1 MMTMDF
7 NDEKLVNDIDIMV
20 LISNI
25 SYLSSSEKSRVLS
38 LSWVREK
45 IKRDL
50 LGRCLEGDVYGN
62 FRRVISSLG
71 VDTLISILDYRT
83 IHNTFRVLTRSDF
96 PSYSDDYKM
105 GNYDKIDEIESE
117 IEKSKYR
124 NTNEYKLFVCLM
136 EESPDKVLEW
146 ILNDDNL
153 FKEYINISDNMYS
166 MVSMFSYDLI
176 VKLIYKL
183 EELGF
188 GTGNISFNFSS
199 VNSEDKIRLLGEKF
213 SDETII
219 KLIDYFDAKA
229 KSYFFLNDKRAKYLY
244 KKTTGFTNLIRSGVR
259 FSRDIL
265 LQNDFFD
272 MLKHSNFSEFRINI
286 NAVEKYNDPLIIQS
300 RLAKYYDELINEYD
314 KDRGIFKYYGEILDN
329 PSLLKSKKRDDFIF
343 NFDVKYAFSP
353 YMDYDNDGNIFFE
366 NSDELLDK
374 LKSITSLKLSEVI
387 VDALFCDSI
396 YNVWLNIR
404 EMLRYNE
411 KMIPSDRI
419 IADERVSFYE
429 LIFNFDNVSSDD
441 KIELFNKLKDKNVN
455 SMFYDDLRKLKDYAY
470 DRIRDDM
477 FVISNNGDKIS
488 DELSKK
494 YGTPVYDLRDSKY
507 TMMVRALGC
516 RYQVG
521 TNNSRDCYSI
531 VSDENNEVYQH
542 GNYDN
547 IYGYSSFD
555 NDRVI
560 HMLEMDSF
568 SSDIRDR
575 SGVSRY
581 VNRIM
586 TSKELTNGSNWYSE
600 VDIANRKDDN
610 GKYETMKPD
619 FVVAYDTISDIN
631 VIESIRLGIPIVLIK
646 KSLLKDSDRI
656 DTGFKDDV
664 DAYNS
669 FDGYRNKIVR

>member
-83 IHNTFRVLTRSDF
+83 IHDTFRVLTRSDF

-146 ILNDDNL
+146 ILNDDDL

-219 KLIDYFDAKA
+219 KLIDDFDAKA

-244 KKTTGFTNLIRSGVR
+244 KKATGFTNLIRSGVR

-419 IADERVSFYE
+419 IDKGRVSFYE

-441 KIELFNKLKDKNVN
+441 KIELFNKFKDKNIN

-488 DELSKK
+488 NELSKK

-586 TSKELTNGSNWYSE
+586 TSKEITNGSSWYSE
-600 VDIANRKDDN
+600 VDIANMKDDN

>member
-1 MMTMDF
+1 MDF

-83 IHNTFRVLTRSDF
+83 IHDTFRVLTRSDF

-136 EESPDKVLEW
+136 EESPDEVLEW
-146 ILNDDNL
+146 ILNDNNL
-153 FKEYINISDNMYS
+153 LREYVNISDNMYS
-166 MVSMFSYDLI
+166 MVSMFNYNLI

-188 GTGNISFNFSS
+188 GTGNVSFNFSS
-199 VNSEDKIRLLGEKF
+199 VNSEDKIRLLDEGF
-213 SDETII
+213 SDDTII
-219 KLIDYFDAKA
+219 KLIDYFDDKA
-229 KSYFFLNDKRAKYLY
+229 KSYFFLNDKRAIYLY
-244 KKTTGFTNLIRSGVR
+244 KKVSGFTNLIRSGVR

-272 MLKHSNFSEFRINI
+272 MLKHSNFSEFRRNI

-300 RLAKYYDELINEYD
+300 KLSKYYDELINEYD
-314 KDRGIFKYYGEILDN
+314 KDRGIFKYYGNVFDN
-329 PSLLKSKKRDDFIF
+329 PSLLKENMRDDFIF
-343 NFDVKYAFSP
+343 NFDVRYVFTS
-353 YMDYDNDGNIFFE
+353 YIDYNDDGKLVLK

-374 LKSITSLKLSEVI
+374 LKNITSLKLSEVI
-387 VDALFCDSI
+387 VDALFCDNI

-494 YGTPVYDLRDSKY
+494 YGTDVYDLRDSKY
-507 TMMVRALGC
+507 TMMVRTLGC
-516 RYQVG
+516 RYQEG

-531 VSDENNEVYQH
+531 VSDENNEVH

-586 TSKELTNGSNWYSE
+586 TSKEITNGSSWYSE
-600 VDIANRKDDN
+600 VDIANKKDDN
-610 GKYETMKPD
+610 GKYKTMKPD
-619 FVVAYDTISDIN
+619 FIIAYDLVSDLN
-631 VIESIRLGIPIVLIK
+631 VIESKRLGIPIVLIK

>member
-1 MMTMDF
+1 MDF

-83 IHNTFRVLTRSDF
+83 IHDTFRVLTRSDF

-136 EESPDKVLEW
+136 EESPDEVLEW
-146 ILNDDNL
+146 ILNDDDL

-188 GTGNISFNFSS
+188 GTGNVFFNFSS
-199 VNSEDKIRLLGEKF
+199 VNSEDKIRLLEEGF

-219 KLIDYFDAKA
+219 KLIDDFDDKA
-229 KSYFFLNDKRAKYLY
+229 KSYFFLNDKRAIYLY
-244 KKTTGFTNLIRSGVR
+244 KKVSGFTNLIRSGVR

-353 YMDYDNDGNIFFE
+353 YMDYDNDGNMFFE

-374 LKSITSLKLSEVI
+374 LKSITNLKLSEVI

-488 DELSKK
+488 NELSKK
-494 YGTPVYDLRDSKY
+494 YGTPVYDLRESKY
-507 TMMVRALGC
+507 TMMIRVLGC
-516 RYQVG
+516 RYQES

-586 TSKELTNGSNWYSE
+586 TSKEITNGSSWYSE
-600 VDIANRKDDN
+600 VDIANMKDDN

-646 KSLLKDSDRI
+646 KVYLKI
-656 DTGFKDDV
+656 AIG
-664 DAYNS
+664 
-669 FDGYRNKIVR
+669 

>member
-83 IHNTFRVLTRSDF
+83 IHDTFRVLTRSDF

-136 EESPDKVLEW
+136 EESPDEVLEW
-146 ILNDDNL
+146 ILNDDDL

-188 GTGNISFNFSS
+188 GTGNVSFNFSS
-199 VNSEDKIRLLGEKF
+199 VNFEDKIRLLEEGF

-219 KLIDYFDAKA
+219 KLIVDFDVNA
-229 KSYFFLNDKRAKYLY
+229 KSHFFLNDKRAIYLY
-244 KKTTGFTNLIRSGVR
+244 KKVNGFTNLIRSGVR

-272 MLKHSNFSEFRINI
+272 KLKHSNFSEFRRNI

-300 RLAKYYDELINEYD
+300 KLSKYYDELINEYD
-314 KDRGIFKYYGEILDN
+314 KDRGIFKYYGNVFDN
-329 PSLLKSKKRDDFIF
+329 PNLLKENMRDDFIF
-343 NFDVKYAFSP
+343 NFDVRYVFTS
-353 YMDYDNDGNIFFE
+353 YIDYNDDGKLVLK

-374 LKSITSLKLSEVI
+374 LKNITSLKLSEVI
-387 VDALFCDSI
+387 VDALFCDNI

-404 EMLRYNE
+404 EMLRYNNS
-411 KMIPSDRI
+411 MSSSDRI
-419 IADERVSFYE
+419 INGERVSFYE
-429 LIFNFDNVSSDD
+429 LIFDFDNVSSDD
-441 KIELFNKLKDKNVN
+441 KIELFNKFKDKSINF
-455 SMFYDDLRKLKDYAY
+455 MFYDDLRKLKNYAY
-470 DRIRDDM
+470 DKIKDDM
-477 FVISNNGDKIS
+477 FVISNNDDKIN
-488 DELSKK
+488 DEFSKK
-494 YGTPVYDLRDSKY
+494 YGTTIYDLRDSKY
-507 TMMVRALGC
+507 TMMVRTLGC
-516 RYQVG
+516 RYQEG

-531 VSDENNEVYQH
+531 ISDENNEVYEH

-547 IYGYSSFD
+547 IYGYSFFD
-555 NDRVI
+555 NDMVI
-560 HMLEMDSF
+560 HMLEKDSF
-568 SSDIRDR
+568 SSDISDR

-586 TSKELTNGSNWYSE
+586 TSKELTNGSSWYSE
-600 VDIANRKDDN
+600 VDIANKKDDN
-610 GKYETMKPD
+610 GKYKTMKPD
-619 FVVAYDTISDIN
+619 FIIAYDFVSDLN
-631 VIESIRLGIPIVLIK
+631 VIESKRLGIPIVLIK

-656 DTGFKDDV
+656 YTGFNDDV
-664 DAYNS
+664 DIYNS

>member
-7 NDEKLVNDIDIMV
+7 NDEKIVNDIDIMV

-62 FRRVISSLG
+62 FRKAISSLG

-83 IHNTFRVLTRSDF
+83 IHDTFRVLTRSDF

-146 ILNDDNL
+146 ILNDDDL

-219 KLIDYFDAKA
+219 KLIDDFDAKA

-244 KKTTGFTNLIRSGVR
+244 KKATGFTNLIRSGVR

-419 IADERVSFYE
+419 IDKGRVSFYE

-441 KIELFNKLKDKNVN
+441 KIELFNKFKDKNIN

-488 DELSKK
+488 NELSKK

-586 TSKELTNGSNWYSE
+586 TSKEITNGSSWYSE
-600 VDIANRKDDN
+600 VDIANMKDDN

>member
-1 MMTMDF
+1 
-7 NDEKLVNDIDIMV
+7 
-20 LISNI
+20 
-25 SYLSSSEKSRVLS
+25 
-38 LSWVREK
+38 
-45 IKRDL
+45 
-50 LGRCLEGDVYGN
+50 
-62 FRRVISSLG
+62 
-71 VDTLISILDYRT
+71 
-83 IHNTFRVLTRSDF
+83 
-96 PSYSDDYKM
+96 M

-136 EESPDKVLEW
+136 EESPDEVLEW
-146 ILNDDNL
+146 ILNDDDL

-188 GTGNISFNFSS
+188 GTGNVFFNFSS
-199 VNSEDKIRLLGEKF
+199 VNSEDKIRLLEEGF

-219 KLIDYFDAKA
+219 KLIDDFDDKA
-229 KSYFFLNDKRAKYLY
+229 KSYFFLNDKRAIYLY
-244 KKTTGFTNLIRSGVR
+244 KKVSGFTNLIRSGVR

-272 MLKHSNFSEFRINI
+272 MLKHSNFSEFRRNI

-300 RLAKYYDELINEYD
+300 KLAKYYDELINEYD
-314 KDRGIFKYYGEILDN
+314 RDRGIFRYYGEILDN
-329 PSLLKSKKRDDFIF
+329 PSLLKSRKRDDFIF
-343 NFDVKYAFSP
+343 NFDVKYMFSP
-353 YMDYDNDGNIFFE
+353 YMDYDNDGNMFFE

-374 LKSITSLKLSEVI
+374 LKSITNLKLSEVI

-441 KIELFNKLKDKNVN
+441 KIELFNKLKDKNIN

-477 FVISNNGDKIS
+477 FVISNNSDKIS

-507 TMMVRALGC
+507 TMMIRALGC
-516 RYQVG
+516 RYQES
-521 TNNSRDCYSI
+521 TNNGRDCYSI
-531 VSDENNEVYQH
+531 VSDENNEVH

-586 TSKELTNGSNWYSE
+586 TSKEITNGSSWYSE
-600 VDIANRKDDN
+600 VDIANMKDDN

-619 FVVAYDTISDIN
+619 FVVAYDMISDIN

>member
-83 IHNTFRVLTRSDF
+83 IHDTFRVLTRSDF

-136 EESPDKVLEW
+136 EESPDEVLEW
-146 ILNDDNL
+146 ILNDDDL

-219 KLIDYFDAKA
+219 KLIDYFDDKA
-229 KSYFFLNDKRAKYLY
+229 KSYFFLNDKRAIYLY
-244 KKTTGFTNLIRSGVR
+244 KKVSGFTNLIRSGVR

-272 MLKHSNFSEFRINI
+272 MLKHSNFSEFRRNI

-300 RLAKYYDELINEYD
+300 KLSKYYDELINEYD
-314 KDRGIFKYYGEILDN
+314 KDRGIFKYYGNVFDN
-329 PSLLKSKKRDDFIF
+329 PSLLKENMRDDFIF
-343 NFDVKYAFSP
+343 NFDVRYVFTS
-353 YMDYDNDGNIFFE
+353 YIDYNDDGKLVLK

-374 LKSITSLKLSEVI
+374 LKNITSLKLSEVI
-387 VDALFCDSI
+387 VDALFCDNI

-441 KIELFNKLKDKNVN
+441 KIELFNKLKDKNIN

-477 FVISNNGDKIS
+477 FVISNNSDKIS

-494 YGTPVYDLRDSKY
+494 YGTDVYDLRDSKY
-507 TMMVRALGC
+507 TMMVRTLGC
-516 RYQVG
+516 RYQEG

-531 VSDENNEVYQH
+531 ISDENNEVYEH

-547 IYGYSSFD
+547 IYGYSFFD
-555 NDRVI
+555 NDMVI
-560 HMLEMDSF
+560 HMLEKDSF
-568 SSDIRDR
+568 SSDISDR

-586 TSKELTNGSNWYSE
+586 TSKELTNGSSWYSE
-600 VDIANRKDDN
+600 VDIANKKDDN
-610 GKYETMKPD
+610 GKYKTMKPD
-619 FVVAYDTISDIN
+619 FIIAYDFVSDLN
-631 VIESIRLGIPIVLIK
+631 VIESKRLGIPIVLIK

-656 DTGFKDDV
+656 DTGFNDDV
-664 DAYNS
+664 DIYNS

>member
-1 MMTMDF
+1 MDF

-83 IHNTFRVLTRSDF
+83 IHDTFRVLTRSDF

-146 ILNDDNL
+146 ILNDDDL

-188 GTGNISFNFSS
+188 GTGNVFFNFSS
-199 VNSEDKIRLLGEKF
+199 VNSEDKIRLLEEGF

-219 KLIDYFDAKA
+219 KLIDDFDDKA
-229 KSYFFLNDKRAKYLY
+229 KSYFFLNDKRAIYLY
-244 KKTTGFTNLIRSGVR
+244 KKVSGFTNLIRSGVR

-272 MLKHSNFSEFRINI
+272 MLKHSNFSEFRRNI

-300 RLAKYYDELINEYD
+300 KLAKYYDELINEYD
-314 KDRGIFKYYGEILDN
+314 RDRGIFRYYGEILDN
-329 PSLLKSKKRDDFIF
+329 PSLLKSRKRDDFIF
-343 NFDVKYAFSP
+343 NFDVKYMFSP
-353 YMDYDNDGNIFFE
+353 YMDYDNDGNMFFE

-374 LKSITSLKLSEVI
+374 LKSITNLKLSEVI

-488 DELSKK
+488 NELSKK

-586 TSKELTNGSNWYSE
+586 TSKEITNGSSWYSE
-600 VDIANRKDDN
+600 VDIANMKDDN

>member
-83 IHNTFRVLTRSDF
+83 IHDTFRVLTRSDF

-146 ILNDDNL
+146 ILNDDDL

-219 KLIDYFDAKA
+219 KLIDDFDAKA

-244 KKTTGFTNLIRSGVR
+244 KKATGFTNLIRSGVR

-272 MLKHSNFSEFRINI
+272 MLKHSNFSEFRRNI

-300 RLAKYYDELINEYD
+300 KLAKYYDELINEYD
-314 KDRGIFKYYGEILDN
+314 RDRGIFRYYGEILDN

-419 IADERVSFYE
+419 IDKGRVSFYE

-441 KIELFNKLKDKNVN
+441 KIELFNKFKDKNIN

-488 DELSKK
+488 NELSKK
-494 YGTPVYDLRDSKY
+494 YGTPVYDLRESKY
-507 TMMVRALGC
+507 TMMIRVLGC
-516 RYQVG
+516 RYQES

-586 TSKELTNGSNWYSE
+586 TSKEITNGSSWYSE
-600 VDIANRKDDN
+600 VDIANMKDDN

-619 FVVAYDTISDIN
+619 FVVAYDMISDIN

>member
-62 FRRVISSLG
+62 FRKAISSLG

-83 IHNTFRVLTRSDF
+83 IHDTFRVLTRSDF

-146 ILNDDNL
+146 ILNDDDL

-188 GTGNISFNFSS
+188 GTGNVFFNFSS
-199 VNSEDKIRLLGEKF
+199 VNSEDKIRLLEEGF

-219 KLIDYFDAKA
+219 KLIDDFDDKA
-229 KSYFFLNDKRAKYLY
+229 KSYFFLNDKRAIYLY
-244 KKTTGFTNLIRSGVR
+244 KKVSGFTNLIRSGVR

-272 MLKHSNFSEFRINI
+272 MLKHSNFSEFRRNI

-300 RLAKYYDELINEYD
+300 KLAKYYDELINEYD
-314 KDRGIFKYYGEILDN
+314 RDRGIFRYYGEILDN
-329 PSLLKSKKRDDFIF
+329 PSLLKSRKRDDFIF
-343 NFDVKYAFSP
+343 NFDVKYMFSP
-353 YMDYDNDGNIFFE
+353 YMDYDNDGNMFFE

-374 LKSITSLKLSEVI
+374 LKSITNLKLSEVI

-488 DELSKK
+488 NELSKK
-494 YGTPVYDLRDSKY
+494 YGTPVYDLRESKY
-507 TMMVRALGC
+507 TMMIRVLGC
-516 RYQVG
+516 RYQES

-531 VSDENNEVYQH
+531 VSDENNEVH

-586 TSKELTNGSNWYSE
+586 TSKEITNGSSWYSE
-600 VDIANRKDDN
+600 VDIANMKDDN

-619 FVVAYDTISDIN
+619 FVVAYDMISDIN

>member
-83 IHNTFRVLTRSDF
+83 IHDTFRVLTRSDF

-136 EESPDKVLEW
+136 EESPDEVLEW
-146 ILNDDNL
+146 ILNDDDL

-244 KKTTGFTNLIRSGVR
+244 KKATGFTNLIRSGVR

-314 KDRGIFKYYGEILDN
+314 RDRGIFRYYGEILDN
-329 PSLLKSKKRDDFIF
+329 PSLLKSRKRDDFIF
-343 NFDVKYAFSP
+343 NFDVKYMFSP
-353 YMDYDNDGNIFFE
+353 YMDYDNDGNMFFE

-374 LKSITSLKLSEVI
+374 LKSITNLKLSEVI

-488 DELSKK
+488 NELSKK

-531 VSDENNEVYQH
+531 VSDENNEVH

-586 TSKELTNGSNWYSE
+586 TSKELTNGSGWYSE

-631 VIESIRLGIPIVLIK
+631 VIESVRLGIPIVLIK

>member
-1 MMTMDF
+1 MDF

-83 IHNTFRVLTRSDF
+83 IHDTFRVLTRSDF

-146 ILNDDNL
+146 ILNDDDL

-244 KKTTGFTNLIRSGVR
+244 KKATGFTNLIRSGVR

-314 KDRGIFKYYGEILDN
+314 KNRGIFKYYGEILDN

-419 IADERVSFYE
+419 IDKGRVSFYE

-441 KIELFNKLKDKNVN
+441 KIELFNKFKDKNIN

-488 DELSKK
+488 NELSKK

-586 TSKELTNGSNWYSE
+586 TSKEITNGSSWYSE
-600 VDIANRKDDN
+600 VDIANMKDDN

>member
-50 LGRCLEGDVYGN
+50 LKGCLEGDVYGN

-83 IHNTFRVLTRSDF
+83 IHDTFRVLTRSDF

-146 ILNDDNL
+146 ILNDDDL

-244 KKTTGFTNLIRSGVR
+244 KKATGFTNLIRSGVR
-259 FSRDIL
+259 FGRDIL

-314 KDRGIFKYYGEILDN
+314 KNRGIFKYYGEILDN

-343 NFDVKYAFSP
+343 NFDVKYAFSS

-494 YGTPVYDLRDSKY
+494 YGTPVYDLRESKY
-507 TMMVRALGC
+507 TMMIRVLGC
-516 RYQVG
+516 RYQES

-531 VSDENNEVYQH
+531 VSDENNEVH

-586 TSKELTNGSNWYSE
+586 TSKEITNGSSWYSE
-600 VDIANRKDDN
+600 VDIANMKDDN

-619 FVVAYDTISDIN
+619 FVVAYDMISDIN

>member
-1 MMTMDF
+1 MIMMNF
-7 NDEKLVNDIDIMV
+7 NDDKLVNDIDIMV
-20 LISNI
+20 FISNI
-25 SYLSSSEKSRVLS
+25 SYLSISEKTRVLS
-38 LSWVREK
+38 LPWVREK
-45 IKRDL
+45 VKRDL

-83 IHNTFRVLTRSDF
+83 IHDTFRVLTRSDF

-146 ILNDDNL
+146 ILNDDDL

-244 KKTTGFTNLIRSGVR
+244 KKANGFTNLIRSGVR

-387 VDALFCDSI
+387 VDAFFCDSI

-419 IADERVSFYE
+419 IDKGRVSFYE

-441 KIELFNKLKDKNVN
+441 KIELFNKFKDKNIN

-488 DELSKK
+488 NELSKK
-494 YGTPVYDLRDSKY
+494 YGTPVYDLRESKY
-507 TMMVRALGC
+507 TMMIRALGC
-516 RYQVG
+516 RYQES

>member
-83 IHNTFRVLTRSDF
+83 IHDTFRVLTRSDF

-136 EESPDKVLEW
+136 EESPDEVLEW
-146 ILNDDNL
+146 ILNDDDL

-244 KKTTGFTNLIRSGVR
+244 KKATGFTNLIRSGVR

-314 KDRGIFKYYGEILDN
+314 KNRGIFKYYGEILDN

-516 RYQVG
+516 RYQES

-568 SSDIRDR
+568 SNDISDR
-575 SGVSRY
+575 SGVSIY

-586 TSKELTNGSNWYSE
+586 TSKEITNGSSWYSE
-600 VDIANRKDDN
+600 VDIANMKDDN

>member
-1 MMTMDF
+1 MDF

-83 IHNTFRVLTRSDF
+83 IHDTFRVLTRSDF

-146 ILNDDNL
+146 ILNDDDL

-244 KKTTGFTNLIRSGVR
+244 KKATGFTNLIRSGVR

-314 KDRGIFKYYGEILDN
+314 KNRGIFKYYGEILDN
-329 PSLLKSKKRDDFIF
+329 PSLLKSRKRDDFIF
-343 NFDVKYAFSP
+343 NFDVKYMFSP
-353 YMDYDNDGNIFFE
+353 YMDYDNDGNMFFE

-374 LKSITSLKLSEVI
+374 LKSITNLKLSEVI

-586 TSKELTNGSNWYSE
+586 TSKEITNGSSWYSE
-600 VDIANRKDDN
+600 VDIANMKDDN

-631 VIESIRLGIPIVLIK
+631 VIESLRLGIPIVLIK

>member
-1 MMTMDF
+1 MDF

-83 IHNTFRVLTRSDF
+83 IHDTFRVLTRSDF

-136 EESPDKVLEW
+136 EESPDEVLEW
-146 ILNDDNL
+146 ILNDDDL

-188 GTGNISFNFSS
+188 GTGNVSFNFSS
-199 VNSEDKIRLLGEKF
+199 VNSEDKIRLLEEGF

-219 KLIDYFDAKA
+219 KLIDDFDDKA
-229 KSYFFLNDKRAKYLY
+229 KSYFFLNDKRAIYLY
-244 KKTTGFTNLIRSGVR
+244 KKVSGFTNLIRSGVR

-314 KDRGIFKYYGEILDN
+314 KNRGIFKYYGEILDN
-329 PSLLKSKKRDDFIF
+329 PSLLKSRKRDDFIF
-343 NFDVKYAFSP
+343 NFDVKYMFSP
-353 YMDYDNDGNIFFE
+353 YMDYDNDGNMFFE

-374 LKSITSLKLSEVI
+374 LKSITNLKLSEVI

-419 IADERVSFYE
+419 IDKGRVSFYE

-568 SSDIRDR
+568 SNDISDR

-586 TSKELTNGSNWYSE
+586 TSKELTNGSSWYSE
-600 VDIANRKDDN
+600 VDIANKKDDN
-610 GKYETMKPD
+610 GKYKTMKPD
-619 FVVAYDTISDIN
+619 FIIAYDFVSDLN
-631 VIESIRLGIPIVLIK
+631 VIESKRLGIPIVLIK
-646 KSLLKDSDRI
+646 KNLLKDSDRI
-656 DTGFKDDV
+656 YTGFNDDF
-664 DAYNS
+664 DIYNS

>member
-83 IHNTFRVLTRSDF
+83 IHDTFRVLTRSDF

-136 EESPDKVLEW
+136 EESPDEVLEW
-146 ILNDDNL
+146 ILNDDDL

-229 KSYFFLNDKRAKYLY
+229 KSYFFLNDKRAIYLY
-244 KKTTGFTNLIRSGVR
+244 KKVSGFTNLIRSGVR

-272 MLKHSNFSEFRINI
+272 MLKHSNFSEFRRNI

-300 RLAKYYDELINEYD
+300 KLAKYYDELVNEYD
-314 KDRGIFKYYGEILDN
+314 RDRGIFRYYGEILDN
-329 PSLLKSKKRDDFIF
+329 PSLLKSRKRDDFIF
-343 NFDVKYAFSP
+343 NFDVKYMFSP

-374 LKSITSLKLSEVI
+374 LKSIINLKLSEVI

-488 DELSKK
+488 NELSKK

-507 TMMVRALGC
+507 TMMIRALGC
-516 RYQVG
+516 RYQES
-521 TNNSRDCYSI
+521 TNNGRDCYSI
-531 VSDENNEVYQH
+531 VSDENNEVH

-586 TSKELTNGSNWYSE
+586 TSKEITNGSSWYSE
-600 VDIANRKDDN
+600 VDIANMKDDN

-619 FVVAYDTISDIN
+619 FVVAYDMISDIN

>member
-83 IHNTFRVLTRSDF
+83 IHDTFRVLTRSDF

-136 EESPDKVLEW
+136 EESPDEVLEW
-146 ILNDDNL
+146 ILNDDDL

-229 KSYFFLNDKRAKYLY
+229 KSYFFLNDKRAIYLY
-244 KKTTGFTNLIRSGVR
+244 KKATGFTNLIRSGVR

-272 MLKHSNFSEFRINI
+272 MLKHSNFSEFRRNI

-300 RLAKYYDELINEYD
+300 KLAKYYDELVNEYD
-314 KDRGIFKYYGEILDN
+314 RDRGIFRYYGEILDN
-329 PSLLKSKKRDDFIF
+329 PSLLKSRKRDDFIF
-343 NFDVKYAFSP
+343 NFDVKYMFSP

-488 DELSKK
+488 NELSKK

-586 TSKELTNGSNWYSE
+586 TSKEITNGSSWYSE
-600 VDIANRKDDN
+600 VDIANMKDDN

>member
-1 MMTMDF
+1 MIMMNF
-7 NDEKLVNDIDIMV
+7 NDDKLVNDIDIMV
-20 LISNI
+20 FISNI

-62 FRRVISSLG
+62 FRMVISSLG

-83 IHNTFRVLTRSDF
+83 IHDTFRVLTRSDF

-136 EESPDKVLEW
+136 EESPDEVLEW
-146 ILNDDNL
+146 ILNDDDL

-188 GTGNISFNFSS
+188 GTGNVSFNFSS
-199 VNSEDKIRLLGEKF
+199 VNSEDKIRLLEEGF

-219 KLIDYFDAKA
+219 KLIDDFDDKA
-229 KSYFFLNDKRAKYLY
+229 KSYFFLNDKRAIYLY
-244 KKTTGFTNLIRSGVR
+244 KKVSGFTNLIRSGVR

-272 MLKHSNFSEFRINI
+272 MLKHSNFSEFRRNI

-300 RLAKYYDELINEYD
+300 KLAKYYDELINEYD
-314 KDRGIFKYYGEILDN
+314 RDRGIFRYYGEILDN
-329 PSLLKSKKRDDFIF
+329 PSLLKSRKRDDFIF
-343 NFDVKYAFSP
+343 NFDVKYMFSP
-353 YMDYDNDGNIFFE
+353 YMDYDNDGNMFFE

-374 LKSITSLKLSEVI
+374 LKSIINLKLSEVI

-507 TMMVRALGC
+507 TMMIRALGC
-516 RYQVG
+516 RYQES
-521 TNNSRDCYSI
+521 TNNGRDCYSI
-531 VSDENNEVYQH
+531 VSDENNEVH

-586 TSKELTNGSNWYSE
+586 TSKELTNGSSWYSE

>member
-1 MMTMDF
+1 MIMMNF
-7 NDEKLVNDIDIMV
+7 NDDKLVNDIDIMV
-20 LISNI
+20 FINDI
-25 SYLSSSEKSRVLS
+25 SYLSSSEKTRVLS
-38 LSWVREK
+38 LPWVREK
-45 IKRDL
+45 IKRNL

-83 IHNTFRVLTRSDF
+83 IHDTFRVLTRSDF

-146 ILNDDNL
+146 ILNDNDL
-153 FKEYINISDNMYS
+153 LREYVNISDNMYS
-166 MVSMFSYDLI
+166 MVSMFNYNLI

-188 GTGNISFNFSS
+188 GTGNVSFNFSS
-199 VNSEDKIRLLGEKF
+199 VNSEDKIKLLGEGF
-213 SDETII
+213 SDETIT
-219 KLIDYFDAKA
+219 KLIDYFDDKA

-244 KKTTGFTNLIRSGVR
+244 KKVNGFTNLIRSGVR

-272 MLKHSNFSEFRINI
+272 MLKHSNFSEFRRNI

-314 KDRGIFKYYGEILDN
+314 KDRGIFRYYGEILDN
-329 PSLLKSKKRDDFIF
+329 PSLLKSRKRDDFIF
-343 NFDVKYAFSP
+343 NFDVKYVFSP
-353 YMDYDNDGNIFFE
+353 YMDYDNDGNMFFE

-374 LKSITSLKLSEVI
+374 LKNITSLKLSEVI

-419 IADERVSFYE
+419 IDDERVSFYE

-441 KIELFNKLKDKNVN
+441 KIELFNKLKDKNIN

-488 DELSKK
+488 GELSLK

-507 TMMVRALGC
+507 TMMVRTLGS
-516 RYQVG
+516 RYQEG

-531 VSDENNEVYQH
+531 VSDENNEVH

-575 SGVSRY
+575 SDVSRY

-600 VDIANRKDDN
+600 VDIANREDGN
-610 GKYETMKPD
+610 GKYETMKPN

>member
-1 MMTMDF
+1 MMNF

-20 LISNI
+20 FINDI
-25 SYLSSSEKSRVLS
+25 SYLSSSEKTRVLS
-38 LSWVREK
+38 LPWVREK

-50 LGRCLEGDVYGN
+50 LERCLEGDVYGN

-83 IHNTFRVLTRSDF
+83 IHDTFRVLARSDF

-136 EESPDKVLEW
+136 EESPDEVLEW
-146 ILNDDNL
+146 ILNDNDL
-153 FKEYINISDNMYS
+153 LREYINISDNMYS
-166 MVSMFSYDLI
+166 MVSMFNYNLI

-188 GTGNISFNFSS
+188 GTGNVSFNFSS
-199 VNSEDKIRLLGEKF
+199 VNSEDKIRLFGEGF

-219 KLIDYFDAKA
+219 KLIDYFDDKA

-244 KKTTGFTNLIRSGVR
+244 KKVNGFTNLIRSGVR

-272 MLKHSNFSEFRINI
+272 MLKHSNFSEFRRNI

-300 RLAKYYDELINEYD
+300 KLAKYYDELINEYD
-314 KDRGIFKYYGEILDN
+314 KDRGIFRYYGEILDN
-329 PSLLKSKKRDDFIF
+329 PNLLKSRKRDDFIF
-343 NFDVKYAFSP
+343 NFDVKYVFSP
-353 YMDYDNDGNIFFE
+353 YMDYDNDGNMFFE
-366 NSDELLDK
+366 NSDELFDK
-374 LKSITSLKLSEVI
+374 LKNITSLKLSEVI

-419 IADERVSFYE
+419 IGEERVSFYE

-441 KIELFNKLKDKNVN
+441 KIELFNKLKDKNIN

-488 DELSKK
+488 DELSLK

-516 RYQVG
+516 RYQEG

-531 VSDENNEVYQH
+531 VSDENNEVH

-586 TSKELTNGSNWYSE
+586 TSKELTNGSSWYSE
-600 VDIANRKDDN
+600 FDIANRKDDN

-631 VIESIRLGIPIVLIK
+631 VIESVRLGIPIVLIK
-646 KSLLKDSDRI
+646 KNLLKDSDRI

>member
-1 MMTMDF
+1 MITMDF

-83 IHNTFRVLTRSDF
+83 IHDTFRVLTRSDF

-136 EESPDKVLEW
+136 EESPDEVLEW
-146 ILNDDNL
+146 ILVDNNL
-153 FKEYINISDNMYS
+153 LREYINISDNMYS
-166 MVSMFSYDLI
+166 MVSMFSYDFI

-188 GTGNISFNFSS
+188 GTGNVSFNFSS
-199 VNSEDKIRLLGEKF
+199 VNSEDKIRLLDEGF

-219 KLIDYFDAKA
+219 KLIDYFDDKA
-229 KSYFFLNDKRAKYLY
+229 KSYFFLNDKRAIYLY
-244 KKTTGFTNLIRSGVR
+244 KKVSGFTNLIRSGVR

-272 MLKHSNFSEFRINI
+272 KLKHSNFSEFRRNI

-300 RLAKYYDELINEYD
+300 KLSKYYDELINEYD
-314 KDRGIFKYYGEILDN
+314 KDRGIFKYYGNVFDN
-329 PSLLKSKKRDDFIF
+329 PSLLKENMRDDFIF
-343 NFDVKYAFSP
+343 NFDVRYVFTS
-353 YMDYDNDGNIFFE
+353 YIDYNDDGKLVLK

-374 LKSITSLKLSEVI
+374 LKNITSLKLSEVI
-387 VDALFCDSI
+387 VDALFCDNI

-441 KIELFNKLKDKNVN
+441 KIELFNKLKDKNIN

-477 FVISNNGDKIS
+477 FVISNNSDKIS

-516 RYQVG
+516 RYQEG

-531 VSDENNEVYQH
+531 VSDENNEVH

-586 TSKELTNGSNWYSE
+586 TSKELTNGSGWYSE

-619 FVVAYDTISDIN
+619 FVIAYDFVSDLN
-631 VIESIRLGIPIVLIK
+631 VIESKRLGIPIVLIK

-656 DTGFKDDV
+656 YTGFNDDV
-664 DAYNS
+664 DIYNS

>member
-83 IHNTFRVLTRSDF
+83 IHDTFRVLTRSDF

-146 ILNDDNL
+146 ILNDDDL

-244 KKTTGFTNLIRSGVR
+244 KKATGFTNLIRSGVR

-314 KDRGIFKYYGEILDN
+314 KNRGIFKYYGEILDN

-419 IADERVSFYE
+419 IDKGRVSFYE

-441 KIELFNKLKDKNVN
+441 KIELFNKFKDKNIN

-488 DELSKK
+488 NELSKK

-586 TSKELTNGSNWYSE
+586 TSKEITNGSSWYSE
-600 VDIANRKDDN
+600 VDIANMKDDN

>member
-25 SYLSSSEKSRVLS
+25 SYLSSSEKTRVLS
-38 LSWVREK
+38 LPWVREK

-71 VDTLISILDYRT
+71 VDTLISILEYRT
-83 IHNTFRVLTRSDF
+83 IHDTFRVLTRSDF

-136 EESPDKVLEW
+136 EESPDEVLEW
-146 ILNDDNL
+146 ILADNNL
-153 FKEYINISDNMYS
+153 LREYVNISDNMYS
-166 MVSMFSYDLI
+166 MVSMFNYNLI

-188 GTGNISFNFSS
+188 GTGNVSFNFSS
-199 VNSEDKIRLLGEKF
+199 VNSEDKIRLLDEGF

-219 KLIDYFDAKA
+219 KLIDYFDDKA
-229 KSYFFLNDKRAKYLY
+229 KSYFFLNDKRAIYLY
-244 KKTTGFTNLIRSGVR
+244 KKVSGFTNLIRSGVR

-272 MLKHSNFSEFRINI
+272 KLKHSNFSEFRRNI

-300 RLAKYYDELINEYD
+300 KLAKYYDELINEYD
-314 KDRGIFKYYGEILDN
+314 KDRGIFKYYGNVFDN
-329 PSLLKSKKRDDFIF
+329 PSLLKENMRDDFIF
-343 NFDVKYAFSP
+343 NFDVRYVFTS
-353 YMDYDNDGNIFFE
+353 YIDYNDDGKLVLK

-374 LKSITSLKLSEVI
+374 LKNITSLKLSEVI
-387 VDALFCDSI
+387 VDALFCDNI

-441 KIELFNKLKDKNVN
+441 KIELFNKLKDKNIN

-477 FVISNNGDKIS
+477 FVISNNSDKIS

-494 YGTPVYDLRDSKY
+494 YGTHVYDLRDSKY

-516 RYQVG
+516 RYQEG

-531 VSDENNEVYQH
+531 VSDENNEVH

-586 TSKELTNGSNWYSE
+586 TSKELTNGSGWYSE

-631 VIESIRLGIPIVLIK
+631 VIESVRLGIPIVLIK

>member
-1 MMTMDF
+1 
-7 NDEKLVNDIDIMV
+7 MV
-20 LISNI
+20 LLI
-25 SYLSSSEKSRVLS
+25 
-38 LSWVREK
+38 
-45 IKRDL
+45 L
-50 LGRCLEGDVYGN
+50 LGQE
-62 FRRVISSLG
+62 
-71 VDTLISILDYRT
+71 
-83 IHNTFRVLTRSDF
+83 
-96 PSYSDDYKM
+96 
-105 GNYDKIDEIESE
+105 
-117 IEKSKYR
+117 
-124 NTNEYKLFVCLM
+124 
-136 EESPDKVLEW
+136 
-146 ILNDDNL
+146 
-153 FKEYINISDNMYS
+153 
-166 MVSMFSYDLI
+166 
-176 VKLIYKL
+176 
-183 EELGF
+183 
-188 GTGNISFNFSS
+188 
-199 VNSEDKIRLLGEKF
+199 
-213 SDETII
+213 
-219 KLIDYFDAKA
+219 
-229 KSYFFLNDKRAKYLY
+229 
-244 KKTTGFTNLIRSGVR
+244 GVR

-272 MLKHSNFSEFRINI
+272 MLKHSNFSEFRRNI

-300 RLAKYYDELINEYD
+300 KLSKYYDELINEYD
-314 KDRGIFKYYGEILDN
+314 KDRGIFRYYGEILDN
-329 PSLLKSKKRDDFIF
+329 PSLLKSRKRDDFIF
-343 NFDVKYAFSP
+343 NFDVKYMFSP
-353 YMDYDNDGNIFFE
+353 YMDYDDDGKLVLK

-374 LKSITSLKLSEVI
+374 LKNITSLKLSEVI
-387 VDALFCDSI
+387 VDALFCDNI

-441 KIELFNKLKDKNVN
+441 KIELFKKLKDKNVN

-494 YGTPVYDLRDSKY
+494 YGTDVYDLRDSKY
-507 TMMVRALGC
+507 TMMVRTLGC
-516 RYQVG
+516 RYQEG

-531 VSDENNEVYQH
+531 VSDENNEVH

-568 SSDIRDR
+568 SSDISDR

-586 TSKELTNGSNWYSE
+586 TSKEITNGSSWYSE
-600 VDIANRKDDN
+600 VDIANKKDDN
-610 GKYETMKPD
+610 GKYKTMKPD
-619 FVVAYDTISDIN
+619 FIIAYDLVSDLN
-631 VIESIRLGIPIVLIK
+631 VIESKRLGIPIVLIK

>member
-83 IHNTFRVLTRSDF
+83 IHDTFRVLTRSDF
-96 PSYSDDYKM
+96 PSYSDDYRM

-136 EESPDKVLEW
+136 EESPDEVLEW
-146 ILNDDNL
+146 ILNDDDL

-166 MVSMFSYDLI
+166 MVSMFNYNLI

-188 GTGNISFNFSS
+188 GTGNVSFNFSS
-199 VNSEDKIRLLGEKF
+199 VNSEDKIRLLDEGF

-219 KLIDYFDAKA
+219 KLIDYFDDKA
-229 KSYFFLNDKRAKYLY
+229 KSYFFLNDKRAIYLY
-244 KKTTGFTNLIRSGVR
+244 KKVSGFTNLIRSGVR

-272 MLKHSNFSEFRINI
+272 MLKHSNFSEFRRNI

-300 RLAKYYDELINEYD
+300 KLSKYYDELINEYD
-314 KDRGIFKYYGEILDN
+314 KDRGIFRYYGEILDN
-329 PSLLKSKKRDDFIF
+329 PSLLKSRKRDDFIF
-343 NFDVKYAFSP
+343 NFDVKYMFSP
-353 YMDYDNDGNIFFE
+353 YMDYDNDGNMFFE
-366 NSDELLDK
+366 NSDELLNK
-374 LKSITSLKLSEVI
+374 LKNITSLKLSEVI
-387 VDALFCDSI
+387 VDALFCDNI

-516 RYQVG
+516 RYQEG

-531 VSDENNEVYQH
+531 VSDENNEVH

-586 TSKELTNGSNWYSE
+586 TSKELTNGSGWYSE

-631 VIESIRLGIPIVLIK
+631 VIESVRLGIPIVLIK

>member
-83 IHNTFRVLTRSDF
+83 IHDTFRVLTRSDF

-146 ILNDDNL
+146 ILNDDDL

-244 KKTTGFTNLIRSGVR
+244 KKATGFTNLIRSGVR

-314 KDRGIFKYYGEILDN
+314 KNRGIFKYYGEILDN

-494 YGTPVYDLRDSKY
+494 YGTPVYDLRESKY
-507 TMMVRALGC
+507 TMMIRVLGC
-516 RYQVG
+516 RYQES

-531 VSDENNEVYQH
+531 VSDENNEVH

-586 TSKELTNGSNWYSE
+586 TSKEITNGSSWYSE
-600 VDIANRKDDN
+600 VDIANMKDDN

-619 FVVAYDTISDIN
+619 FVVAYDMISDIN

>member
-83 IHNTFRVLTRSDF
+83 IHDTFRVLTRSDF

-136 EESPDKVLEW
+136 EESPDEVLEW
-146 ILNDDNL
+146 ILNDDDL

-188 GTGNISFNFSS
+188 GTGNVFFNFSS
-199 VNSEDKIRLLGEKF
+199 VNSEDKIRLLEEGF

-219 KLIDYFDAKA
+219 KLIDDFDDKA
-229 KSYFFLNDKRAKYLY
+229 KSYFFLNDKRAIYLY
-244 KKTTGFTNLIRSGVR
+244 KKVSGFTNLIRSGVR

-272 MLKHSNFSEFRINI
+272 MLKHSNFSEFRRNI

-300 RLAKYYDELINEYD
+300 KLAKYYDELINEYD
-314 KDRGIFKYYGEILDN
+314 RDRGIFRYYGEILDN
-329 PSLLKSKKRDDFIF
+329 PSLLKSRKRDDFIF
-343 NFDVKYAFSP
+343 NFDVKYMFSP

-441 KIELFNKLKDKNVN
+441 KIELFNNLKDKNVN

-488 DELSKK
+488 NELSKK
-494 YGTPVYDLRDSKY
+494 YGTPVYDLRESKY
-507 TMMVRALGC
+507 TMMIRVLGC
-516 RYQVG
+516 RYQES

-531 VSDENNEVYQH
+531 VSDENNEVH

-586 TSKELTNGSNWYSE
+586 TSKEITNGSSWYSE
-600 VDIANRKDDN
+600 VDIANMKDDN

-619 FVVAYDTISDIN
+619 FVVAYDMISDIN

>member
-1 MMTMDF
+1 MIMMNF

-20 LISNI
+20 FINDI
-25 SYLSSSEKSRVLS
+25 SYLSSSEKTRVLS
-38 LSWVREK
+38 LPWVREK

-50 LGRCLEGDVYGN
+50 LERCLEGDVYGN

-83 IHNTFRVLTRSDF
+83 IHDTFRVLARSDF

-136 EESPDKVLEW
+136 EESPDEVLEW
-146 ILNDDNL
+146 ILNDNDL
-153 FKEYINISDNMYS
+153 LREYINISDNMYS
-166 MVSMFSYDLI
+166 MVSMFNYNLI

-188 GTGNISFNFSS
+188 GTGNVSFNFSS
-199 VNSEDKIRLLGEKF
+199 VNSEDKIRLFGEGF

-219 KLIDYFDAKA
+219 KLIDYFDDKA

-244 KKTTGFTNLIRSGVR
+244 KKVNGFTNLIRSGVR

-272 MLKHSNFSEFRINI
+272 MLKHSNFSEFRRNI

-300 RLAKYYDELINEYD
+300 KLAKYYDELINEYD
-314 KDRGIFKYYGEILDN
+314 KDRGIFRYYGEILDN
-329 PSLLKSKKRDDFIF
+329 PNLLKSRKRDDFIF
-343 NFDVKYAFSP
+343 NFDVKYVFSP
-353 YMDYDNDGNIFFE
+353 YMDYDNDGNMFFE
-366 NSDELLDK
+366 NSDELFDK
-374 LKSITSLKLSEVI
+374 LKNITSLKLSEVI

-419 IADERVSFYE
+419 IGEERVSFYE

-441 KIELFNKLKDKNVN
+441 KIELFNKLKDKNIN

-488 DELSKK
+488 DELSLK

-516 RYQVG
+516 RYQEG

-531 VSDENNEVYQH
+531 VSDENNEVH

-586 TSKELTNGSNWYSE
+586 TSKELTNGSSWYSE
-600 VDIANRKDDN
+600 FDIANRKDDN

-631 VIESIRLGIPIVLIK
+631 VIESVRLGIPIVLIK
-646 KSLLKDSDRI
+646 KNLLKDSDRI

>member
-83 IHNTFRVLTRSDF
+83 IHDTFRVLTRSDF

-146 ILNDDNL
+146 ILNDDDL

-219 KLIDYFDAKA
+219 KLIDDFDAKA

-244 KKTTGFTNLIRSGVR
+244 KKATGFTNLIRSGVR

-329 PSLLKSKKRDDFIF
+329 PSLLKSKKMDDFIF

-419 IADERVSFYE
+419 IDKGRVSFYE

-441 KIELFNKLKDKNVN
+441 KIELFNKLKDKNIN

-477 FVISNNGDKIS
+477 FVISNNSDKIS

-507 TMMVRALGC
+507 TMMIRALGC
-516 RYQVG
+516 RYQES
-521 TNNSRDCYSI
+521 TNNGRDCYSI
-531 VSDENNEVYQH
+531 VSDENNEVH

-586 TSKELTNGSNWYSE
+586 TSKEITNGSSWYSE
-600 VDIANRKDDN
+600 VDIANMKDDN

-619 FVVAYDTISDIN
+619 FVVAYDMISDIN

>member
-50 LGRCLEGDVYGN
+50 LKGCLEGDVYGN

-83 IHNTFRVLTRSDF
+83 IHDTFRVLTRSDF

-136 EESPDKVLEW
+136 EESPDEVLEW
-146 ILNDDNL
+146 ILNDDDL

-219 KLIDYFDAKA
+219 KLIDYFDTKA

-244 KKTTGFTNLIRSGVR
+244 KKATGFTNLIRSGVR

-272 MLKHSNFSEFRINI
+272 MLKHSNFSEFRRNI
-286 NAVEKYNDPLIIQS
+286 NAIEKYNDPLIIQS
-300 RLAKYYDELINEYD
+300 KLAKYYDELIDEYD
-314 KDRGIFKYYGEILDN
+314 RDRGIFRYYGEILDN
-329 PSLLKSKKRDDFIF
+329 PSLLKSRKRDDFIF
-343 NFDVKYAFSP
+343 NFDVKYMFSP
-353 YMDYDNDGNIFFE
+353 YMDYDNDGNMFFE

-374 LKSITSLKLSEVI
+374 LKSITNLKLSEVI

-531 VSDENNEVYQH
+531 VSDENNEVH

-568 SSDIRDR
+568 SSDISDR

-586 TSKELTNGSNWYSE
+586 TSKEITNGSSWYSE
-600 VDIANRKDDN
+600 VDIANKKDDN
-610 GKYETMKPD
+610 GKYKTMKPD
-619 FVVAYDTISDIN
+619 FIIAYDLVSDLN
-631 VIESIRLGIPIVLIK
+631 VIESKRLGIPIVLIK

>member
-1 MMTMDF
+1 MDF

-50 LGRCLEGDVYGN
+50 LKGCLEGDVYGN

-83 IHNTFRVLTRSDF
+83 IHDTFRVLTRSDF

-136 EESPDKVLEW
+136 EESPDEVLEW
-146 ILNDDNL
+146 ILNDDDL

-219 KLIDYFDAKA
+219 KLIDYFDTKA

-244 KKTTGFTNLIRSGVR
+244 KKATGFTNLIRSGVR

-272 MLKHSNFSEFRINI
+272 MLKHSNFSEFRRNI
-286 NAVEKYNDPLIIQS
+286 NAIEKYNDPLIIQS
-300 RLAKYYDELINEYD
+300 KLAKYYDELIDEYD
-314 KDRGIFKYYGEILDN
+314 RDRGIFRYYGEILDN
-329 PSLLKSKKRDDFIF
+329 PSLLKSRKRDDFIF
-343 NFDVKYAFSP
+343 NFDVKYMFSP
-353 YMDYDNDGNIFFE
+353 YMDYDNDGNMFFE

-374 LKSITSLKLSEVI
+374 LKSITNLKLSEVI

-531 VSDENNEVYQH
+531 VSDENNEVH

-568 SSDIRDR
+568 SSDISDR

-586 TSKELTNGSNWYSE
+586 TSKEITNGSSWYSE
-600 VDIANRKDDN
+600 VDIANKKDDN
-610 GKYETMKPD
+610 GKYKTMKPD
-619 FVVAYDTISDIN
+619 FIIAYDLVSDLN
-631 VIESIRLGIPIVLIK
+631 VIESKRLGIPIVLIK

>member
-83 IHNTFRVLTRSDF
+83 IHDTFRVLTRSDF

-146 ILNDDNL
+146 ILNDDDL

-219 KLIDYFDAKA
+219 KLIDDFDAKA

-244 KKTTGFTNLIRSGVR
+244 KKATGFTNLIRSGVR

-329 PSLLKSKKRDDFIF
+329 PSLLKSKKMDDFIF

-419 IADERVSFYE
+419 IDKGRVSFYE

-441 KIELFNKLKDKNVN
+441 KIELFNKFKDKNIN

-488 DELSKK
+488 NELSKK
-494 YGTPVYDLRDSKY
+494 YGTPVYDLRESKY
-507 TMMVRALGC
+507 TMMIRALGC
-516 RYQVG
+516 RYQES

-531 VSDENNEVYQH
+531 VSDENNEVH

-575 SGVSRY
+575 SEVSRY

-586 TSKELTNGSNWYSE
+586 TSKEITNGSSWYSE
-600 VDIANRKDDN
+600 VDIANMKDDN

-619 FVVAYDTISDIN
+619 FVVAYDMISDIN

>member
-83 IHNTFRVLTRSDF
+83 IHDTFRVLTRSDF

-146 ILNDDNL
+146 ILNDDDL

-244 KKTTGFTNLIRSGVR
+244 KKATGFTNLIRSGVR

-314 KDRGIFKYYGEILDN
+314 KNRGIFKYYGEILDN

-343 NFDVKYAFSP
+343 NFDVKYMFSP

-488 DELSKK
+488 NELSKK
-494 YGTPVYDLRDSKY
+494 YGTPVYDLRESKY
-507 TMMVRALGC
+507 TMMIRVLGC
-516 RYQVG
+516 RYQES

-531 VSDENNEVYQH
+531 VSDENNEVH

-586 TSKELTNGSNWYSE
+586 TSKEITNGSSWYSE
-600 VDIANRKDDN
+600 VDIANMKDDN

-619 FVVAYDTISDIN
+619 FVVAYDMISDIN

>member
-83 IHNTFRVLTRSDF
+83 IHDTFRVLTRSDF

-146 ILNDDNL
+146 ILNDDDL

-244 KKTTGFTNLIRSGVR
+244 KKATGFTNLIRSGVR

-314 KDRGIFKYYGEILDN
+314 KNRGIFKYYGEILDN

-568 SSDIRDR
+568 SNDIRDR

-586 TSKELTNGSNWYSE
+586 TSKEITNGSSWYSE
-600 VDIANRKDDN
+600 VDIANMKDDN

>member
-62 FRRVISSLG
+62 FRKAISSLG

-83 IHNTFRVLTRSDF
+83 IHDTFRVLTRSDF

-146 ILNDDNL
+146 ILNDDDL

-188 GTGNISFNFSS
+188 GTGNVFFNFSS
-199 VNSEDKIRLLGEKF
+199 VNSEDKIRLLEEGF

-219 KLIDYFDAKA
+219 KLIDDFDDKA
-229 KSYFFLNDKRAKYLY
+229 KSYFFLNDKRAIYLY
-244 KKTTGFTNLIRSGVR
+244 KKVSGFTNLIRSGVR

-272 MLKHSNFSEFRINI
+272 MLKHSNFSEFRRNI

-300 RLAKYYDELINEYD
+300 KLAKYYDELINEYD
-314 KDRGIFKYYGEILDN
+314 RDRGIFRYYGEILDN
-329 PSLLKSKKRDDFIF
+329 PSLLKSRKRDDFIF
-343 NFDVKYAFSP
+343 NFDVKYMFSP
-353 YMDYDNDGNIFFE
+353 YMDYDNDGNMFFE

-374 LKSITSLKLSEVI
+374 LKSITNLKLSEVI

-488 DELSKK
+488 NELSKK

-586 TSKELTNGSNWYSE
+586 TSKEITNGSSWYSE
-600 VDIANRKDDN
+600 VDIANMKDDN

>member
-62 FRRVISSLG
+62 FRKAISSLG

-83 IHNTFRVLTRSDF
+83 IHDTFRVLTRSDF

-146 ILNDDNL
+146 ILNDDDL

-244 KKTTGFTNLIRSGVR
+244 KKATGFTNLIRSGVR

-314 KDRGIFKYYGEILDN
+314 KNRGIFKYYGEILDN

-419 IADERVSFYE
+419 IDKGRVSFYE

-441 KIELFNKLKDKNVN
+441 KIELFNKFKDKNIN

-488 DELSKK
+488 NELSKK

-586 TSKELTNGSNWYSE
+586 TSKEITNGSSWYSE
-600 VDIANRKDDN
+600 VDIANMKDDN

-619 FVVAYDTISDIN
+619 FVVAYDMISDIN

>member
-83 IHNTFRVLTRSDF
+83 IHDTFRVLTRSDF
-96 PSYSDDYKM
+96 SSYSDDYKM

-136 EESPDKVLEW
+136 EESPDEVLEW
-146 ILNDDNL
+146 ILNDDDL

-229 KSYFFLNDKRAKYLY
+229 KSYFFLNDKRAIYLY
-244 KKTTGFTNLIRSGVR
+244 KKVSGFTNLIRSGVR

-272 MLKHSNFSEFRINI
+272 MLKHSNFSEFRRNI

-300 RLAKYYDELINEYD
+300 KLAKYYDELVNEYD
-314 KDRGIFKYYGEILDN
+314 RDRGIFRYYGEILDN
-329 PSLLKSKKRDDFIF
+329 PSLLKSRKRDDFIF
-343 NFDVKYAFSP
+343 NFDVKYMFSP

-374 LKSITSLKLSEVI
+374 LKSIINLKLSEVI

-488 DELSKK
+488 NELSKK

-586 TSKELTNGSNWYSE
+586 TSKEITNGSSWYSE
-600 VDIANRKDDN
+600 VDIANMKDDN

>member
-1 MMTMDF
+1 MDF

-62 FRRVISSLG
+62 FRKAISSLG

-83 IHNTFRVLTRSDF
+83 IHDTFRVLTRSDF

-146 ILNDDNL
+146 ILNDDDL

-219 KLIDYFDAKA
+219 KLIDDFDAKA

-244 KKTTGFTNLIRSGVR
+244 KKATGFTNLIRSGVR

-419 IADERVSFYE
+419 IDKGRVSFYE

-441 KIELFNKLKDKNVN
+441 KIELFNKFKDKNIN

-488 DELSKK
+488 NELSKK

-586 TSKELTNGSNWYSE
+586 TSKEITNGSSWYSE
-600 VDIANRKDDN
+600 VDIANMKDDN